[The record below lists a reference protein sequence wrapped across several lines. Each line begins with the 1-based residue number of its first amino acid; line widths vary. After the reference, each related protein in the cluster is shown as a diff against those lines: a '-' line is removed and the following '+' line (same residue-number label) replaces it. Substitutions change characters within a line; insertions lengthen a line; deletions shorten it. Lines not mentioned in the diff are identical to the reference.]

1 MNHITNERI
10 YSSLYQA
17 DGRVLG
23 RIKSEVKVS
32 RPGEGKKDYR
42 FFVEALSPLPEE
54 FKEMEEKGL
63 YFTGFMN
70 QLGYGFNMFDS
81 EEEAS
86 KVLEKKY
93 GNCLIT
99 FTPVLKNFKYFVIT
113 DIVK

>member
-42 FFVEALSPLPEE
+42 FFVEALR
-54 FKEMEEKGL
+54 
-63 YFTGFMN
+63 
-70 QLGYGFNMFDS
+70 
-81 EEEAS
+81 
-86 KVLEKKY
+86 
-93 GNCLIT
+93 I
-99 FTPVLKNFKYFVIT
+99 
-113 DIVK
+113 

>member
-54 FKEMEEKGL
+54 FKER
-63 YFTGFMN
+63 
-70 QLGYGFNMFDS
+70 
-81 EEEAS
+81 
-86 KVLEKKY
+86 
-93 GNCLIT
+93 
-99 FTPVLKNFKYFVIT
+99 
-113 DIVK
+113 